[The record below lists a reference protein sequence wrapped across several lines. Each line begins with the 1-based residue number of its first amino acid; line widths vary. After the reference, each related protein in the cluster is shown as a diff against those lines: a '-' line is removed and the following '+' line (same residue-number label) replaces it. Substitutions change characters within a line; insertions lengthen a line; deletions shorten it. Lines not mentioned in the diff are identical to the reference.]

1 MPWYPKNTVYGQT
14 DLLKYP
20 YYCYVLITT
29 YQQSRWY
36 EEVHW
41 QFEKGELMS
50 NMSVS
55 SRNTIPPWIW
65 IIDYIQMD
73 TNILGFDLP

>member
-1 MPWYPKNTVYGQT
+1 MIRIKITSSVNKNILKMPWYPKNTVYGQT

-41 QFEKGELMS
+41 
-50 NMSVS
+50 
-55 SRNTIPPWIW
+55 
-65 IIDYIQMD
+65 
-73 TNILGFDLP
+73 

>member
-55 SRNTIPPWIW
+55 SRNTIPP
-65 IIDYIQMD
+65 
-73 TNILGFDLP
+73 